1 MFNVFM
7 LQLCT
12 LRTIKSNNLT
22 MDGLDFIQLPLHSI
36 LKMQFVLCIEL
47 CNAGQKKGYRKKSLD
62 RNPNIDVR
70 VKPYIVQGSLSS
82 RREKMRHVMV
92 TAPMTG
98 KT

>member
-1 MFNVFM
+1 MAVLTTNGETYFN
-7 LQLCT
+7 
-12 LRTIKSNNLT
+12 
-22 MDGLDFIQLPLHSI
+22 
-36 LKMQFVLCIEL
+36 
-47 CNAGQKKGYRKKSLD
+47 NAFNSVWPKIPGPTPRYNAYRKKSLD

-92 TAPMTG
+92 AAPMTG